1 MKNFE
6 MKKLWPY
13 LAALVAFVAL
23 TLIYFSPLLEG
34 QKLRQPDIDHWR
46 GMSKEIVDYR
56 AETGQEPLWT
66 NSMFGGMP
74 AYQISA
80 HFKGA
85 YLKSIDKIL
94 KLGLPRPASLVF
106 LYFLGFFILLLIM
119 RVNPWLSVLGAI
131 GFALSSYFFII
142 LEAGHNSKAHAIGYM
157 APVLAG
163 IILAYR
169 GRYLWGAALT
179 ALFLGLELSANHL
192 QITYYLLII
201 VVLFAIAQ
209 FVDSFRKKEMPRFF
223 KASMVLLIAALL
235 AVAANI
241 SNIWATYEYSKYTIR
256 GKSELTSEQGNRT
269 TGLDIDYAT
278 QWSYGRAETMTLLV
292 PDFMGGASGAHP
304 DENSAT
310 FQELKKVLP
319 APQAASY
326 LPYFSLYWG
335 TQPFTS
341 GPVYAGA
348 IMVFLFILGM
358 LVVPG
363 KYKWWLIAAT
373 VLSILLAWGKN
384 FMPFTEFFLHYI
396 PGYNKFRAV
405 SMTLVIAELTIP
417 LLGILALSAI
427 FDKKMDRN
435 QAIKQVFVATG
446 IAGGILLLLIAVGGN
461 LFNYSSA
468 GDARLVEAGFPTSL
482 IDALHADRATLLR
495 AEALR
500 SLLFILLAAGLIW
513 LALTKKIKAQFAF
526 IGLIVLVTIDM
537 WTVNKRYLNDENFD
551 AARKIEIPYT
561 ATQADKEILADKT
574 PNFRVYNQTVSA
586 FNDANTSYFH
596 KSIGGYHGA
605 KLRRYQ
611 ELADAHISK
620 GNMKVLNMLNTRY
633 FIVPDQ
639 NKAPSARLNPG
650 ALGNAWI
657 VDEYQLAD
665 NADAEIAALNDFDPA
680 TEAIIDR
687 RFADALKG
695 YSRGSDSVASI
706 RLTSYAP
713 NELHY
718 SFSSEKEELVVF
730 SEIYYDKG
738 WNVYVDGEKL
748 PYFRTNYVLRG
759 MLVPAGQHEIV
770 WKFEPAVYHTG
781 GWIAAIF
788 SIIILLGFFAA
799 LGNELSDRLKNK
811 NS

>member
-1 MKNFE
+1 MNNFE
-6 MKKLWPY
+6 IKKLWPY
-13 LAALVAFVAL
+13 LAAIVAFVAL
-23 TLIYFSPLLEG
+23 TLVYFSPLLEG
-34 QKLRQPDIDHWR
+34 QKLRQPDTDHWR

-80 HFKGA
+80 IYKGT
-85 YLKSIDKIL
+85 YLTFVDKIL
-94 KLGLPRPASLVF
+94 QLGIPYPAGLVF
-106 LYFLGFFILLLIM
+106 LYFLGFFILLLIL
-119 RVNPWLSVLGAI
+119 RVNPWLAVLGSI
-131 GFALSSYFFII
+131 GFAFSSYFFII
-142 LEAGHNSKAHAIGYM
+142 LDAGHNSKAHAIGYM
-157 APVLAG
+157 APVLGG

-169 GRYLWGAALT
+169 GRYLWGAALS

-192 QITYYLLII
+192 QITYYLALIVLLFVI
-201 VVLFAIAQ
+201 VQ
-209 FVDSFRKKEMPRFF
+209 FIDSFRNKTLPRFV
-223 KASMVLLIAALL
+223 KASTVLMVAAML
-235 AVAANI
+235 AVAANLP
-241 SNIWATYEYSKYTIR
+241 NIWATWEYSKYTIR
-256 GKSELTSEQGNRT
+256 GATELSSEKENRT
-269 TGLDIDYAT
+269 SGLDIDYAT
-278 QWSYGRAETMTLLV
+278 QWSYGRAETFTLLV

-310 FQELKKVLP
+310 YQELIKVLP
-319 APQAASY
+319 AQQAAGY

-384 FMPFTEFFLHYI
+384 LMPFTEFFLHYL

-417 LLGILALSAI
+417 LLGILALSTI
-427 FDKKMDRN
+427 FDKNMDRKR
-435 QAIKQVFVATG
+435 ATKQLFVATG
-446 IAGGILLLLIAVGGN
+446 ITGGLLLLLIAIGGSI
-461 LFNYSSA
+461 FNFSSA
-468 GDARLVEAGFPTSL
+468 GDARLVEAGFPQSL
-482 IDALHADRATLLR
+482 ISALHADRAALLR

-513 LALTKKIKAQFAF
+513 LALAKKMKAQFAF
-526 IGLIVLVTIDM
+526 IGLIALVTIDM
-537 WTVNKRYLNDENFD
+537 WTVDKRYLNDENFD
-551 AARKIEIPYT
+551 AARKVEVPYT
-561 ATQADKEILADKT
+561 ATQADKQILADKT
-574 PNFRVYNQTVSA
+574 PDFRVFNQTVSA

-620 GNMKVLNMLNTRY
+620 GNMKVFDMLNTRY

-639 NKAPSARLNPG
+639 NKAPEARLNPG

-657 VDEYQLAD
+657 VDKFRLVD

-680 TEAIIDR
+680 TEAIVDR
-687 RFADALKG
+687 RFADDLKG
-695 YSRGSDSVASI
+695 YSPGSDSAASI

-718 SFSSEKEELVVF
+718 SFSSAKDELVVF

-738 WNVYVDGEKL
+738 WNVYVDGKQM
-748 PYFRTNYVLRG
+748 PYLRADYVLRS
-759 MLVPAGQHEIV
+759 MVVPAGQHEIV

-781 GWIAAIF
+781 GLVAAIF

-799 LGNELSDRLKNK
+799 LGKELTDRSKTK
-811 NS
+811 TS